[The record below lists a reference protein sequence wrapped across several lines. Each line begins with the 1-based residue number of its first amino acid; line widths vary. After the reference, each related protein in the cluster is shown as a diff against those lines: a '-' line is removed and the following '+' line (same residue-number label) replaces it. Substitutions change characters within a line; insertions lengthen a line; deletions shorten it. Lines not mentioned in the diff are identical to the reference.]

1 MQITLHRCLFLLFS
15 LFMSATAF
23 AIDYQKIAQATSSV
37 VMIRGYNED
46 GGLAYGSGV
55 VVDHNKVVSN
65 CHVFRTTRQPWV
77 ARGEDSF
84 MVTGIQADRYH
95 DMCLLTVEN
104 LPIKPVTIG
113 DPSKIVRGQNV
124 LSIGHSHG
132 AVNPLT
138 SMGQVKSRYPFDNGN
153 IIRSTAPFR
162 MGASGSGLFSTE
174 GELLGINTFKTPG
187 RRAFFY
193 SLPVEWLNKISK
205 LPIESEFPIDGRTF
219 WELDDVDKPYFMQ
232 IAIPKLNS
240 DWKTVE
246 KIAQNWV
253 TAEPTTAEAWYE
265 LGNAQDQLQHPK
277 DAIHSFEKVV
287 ELDPNYEEAQS
298 RLPHP

>member
-1 MQITLHRCLFLLFS
+1 MQITLQRCVFLLVS
-15 LFMSATAF
+15 LFMSSTAF
-23 AIDYQKIAQATSSV
+23 SIDYQKIAQATSSV

-77 ARGEDSF
+77 ARGEDTF
-84 MVTGIQADRYH
+84 MVTGIQADRFH

-104 LPIKPVTIG
+104 LPIKPVAIG
-113 DPSKIVRGQNV
+113 NPSEITRGQNV

-162 MGASGSGLFSTE
+162 MGASGSGLFSID

-193 SLPVEWLNKISK
+193 SLPVEWLGKISK
-205 LPIESEFPIDGRTF
+205 LPIETEFPIKGRTF

-232 IAIPKLNS
+232 VAIPKLNH

-246 KIAQNWV
+246 KIAEDWV
-253 TAEPTTAEAWYE
+253 TAEPMTAEAWYE
-265 LGNAQDQLQHPK
+265 LGNAQDQLQHSK
-277 DAIHSFEKVV
+277 EAMHSFEKVV

-298 RLPHP
+298 RLAHP

>member
-1 MQITLHRCLFLLFS
+1 MQITIQRYILLLVS
-15 LFMSATAF
+15 LLMTNTVF
-23 AIDYQKIAQATSSV
+23 AVDYQKVAQATSAV

-77 ARGEDSF
+77 SKGEDSF

-95 DMCLLTVEN
+95 DMCLLTVED
-104 LPIKPVTIG
+104 LPIKPAMIG
-113 DPSKIVRGQNV
+113 SPGNIIRGQNV

-138 SMGQVKSRYPFDNGN
+138 SMGQVKSRYPFDDGN

-162 MGASGSGLFSTE
+162 MGASGSGLFSTD

-193 SLPVEWLNKISK
+193 SLPVEWLDRISK
-205 LPIESEFPIDGRTF
+205 LPIETDFPIDGRTF

-232 IAIPKLNS
+232 IAIPKLHNEWS
-240 DWKTVE
+240 TVE
-246 KIAQNWV
+246 KIAAAWV
-253 TAEPTTAEAWYE
+253 TAEPLTAEAWYE
-265 LGNAQDQLQHPK
+265 LGNAQDQLHESQK
-277 DAIHSFEKVV
+277 AMHSFKKVV
-287 ELDPNYEEAQS
+287 ELDPGYKEAQS
-298 RLPHP
+298 RLTQP

>member
-1 MQITLHRCLFLLFS
+1 MKITIQRYIFTLLP
-15 LFMSATAF
+15 LFMTTTAF
-23 AIDYQKIAQATSSV
+23 AIDYQKIAKATSSV
-37 VMIRGYNED
+37 VMVRGYNED

-95 DMCLLTVEN
+95 DMCLLTVED
-104 LPIKPVTIG
+104 LPIKPVVIG
-113 DPSKIVRGQNV
+113 EPSEIVRGQNV

-138 SMGQVKSRYPFDNGN
+138 SMGQVKSRYPFDEGN
-153 IIRSTAPFR
+153 VIRSTAPFR

-193 SLPVEWLNKISK
+193 SLPVEWLGAISK
-205 LPIESEFPIDGRTF
+205 LPIETEFPIDGRTF
-219 WELDDVDKPYFMQ
+219 WELEDVDKPYFMQ
-232 IAIPKLNS
+232 IAIPKLNH
-240 DWKTVE
+240 DWATVE
-246 KIAQNWV
+246 KIAADWV
-253 TAEPTTAEAWYE
+253 TAEPMTAEAWYE
-265 LGNAQDQLQHPK
+265 LGNAQDQLHQSQN
-277 DAIHSFEKVV
+277 AMHSFEKVV
-287 ELDPNYEEAQS
+287 ELDPGYEEVQN
-298 RLPHP
+298 RLSKP

>member
-1 MQITLHRCLFLLFS
+1 MQITIQRYILLLISFL
-15 LFMSATAF
+15 MTNTAF
-23 AIDYQKIAQATSSV
+23 AIDYEKIAQATSAV
-37 VMIRGYNED
+37 VMVRGYNED

-95 DMCLLTVEN
+95 DMCLLTVED
-104 LPIKPVTIG
+104 LPIKPAVIG
-113 DPSKIVRGQNV
+113 SPENITRGQNV

-138 SMGQVKSRYPFDNGN
+138 SMGKVKSRYPFDDGN

-162 MGASGSGLFSTE
+162 MGASGSGLFNSE

-193 SLPVEWLNKISK
+193 SLPVEWLDKISK
-205 LPIESEFPIDGRTF
+205 LPIETEFPIDGRTF

-232 IAIPKLNS
+232 IAIPKLNH
-240 DWKTVE
+240 DWATVE
-246 KIAQNWV
+246 KIAAAWV
-253 TAEPTTAEAWYE
+253 TAEPLTAEAWYE
-265 LGNAQDQLQHPK
+265 LGNAQDQLHQSKKAH
-277 DAIHSFEKVV
+277 HSFEKVV
-287 ELDPNYEEAQS
+287 ELDPGYEEAQS
-298 RLPHP
+298 RLAQP

>member
-1 MQITLHRCLFLLFS
+1 MQTTQRYVLFLVS
-15 LFMSATAF
+15 LLMTTTAF
-23 AIDYQKIAQATSSV
+23 AIDYQKIAQATSAV

-77 ARGEDSF
+77 ARGEDTF

-95 DMCLLTVEN
+95 DMCILTVED
-104 LPIKPVTIG
+104 LPIKPVVIG
-113 DPSKIVRGQNV
+113 DPEQIARGQNV

-138 SMGQVKSRYPFDNGN
+138 SMGQVKSRYPFDEGN

-193 SLPVEWLNKISK
+193 SLPVEWLDKISK
-205 LPIESEFPIDGRTF
+205 LPIETEFPIEGRTF

-232 IAIPKLNS
+232 IAIPKLHQ
-240 DWKTVE
+240 DWATVE
-246 KIAQNWV
+246 KIASDWV
-253 TAEPTTAEAWYE
+253 TAEPLTVEAWYE
-265 LGNAQDQLQHPK
+265 LGNAQDQLHQSKKAMH
-277 DAIHSFEKVV
+277 AFEKVV
-287 ELDPNYEEAQS
+287 ELDPGYEEAQS
-298 RLPHP
+298 RLGQP